1 MKLRDHLLKKF
12 MSYLSSCPHLYHP
25 CPCPYSFRHPC
36 RSLFS
41 SAYIQLAF
49 FSFSYFCHVLVRTHP
64 CHHCHNLRASALAT
78 PVTTWRHSHLR
89 AFKNTIFDST
99 LNSQLNFT
107 TAQTHYSL
115 RGQAQHSIS
124 KTQKNDIGEKLPLVW
139 FCGTKFVQMLKQ
151 SPGIFVCKFL
161 VTHKSNIRPLGAIST
176 SAPPHETPL
185 SHKRENKKTLENLEK
200 QMEIWMNRLGRV
212 GSKDLNALQGMLGR
226 DLKAVASLR
235 MGTIPTCRHCH
246 YFQMTPTM
254 SSLLNQQHRLHTC

>member
-1 MKLRDHLLKKF
+1 MHQCNLSESGDPGWRWAGGKELTSWGGELRDPLPESWHFSHLHKCLKTMKLRDRLLKKF

-49 FSFSYFCHVLVRTHP
+49 FSFSYFCHVLVHTLYP

-99 LNSQLNFT
+99 FISQLNFT

-124 KTQKNDIGEKLPLVW
+124 KTQKKRYWWKITSVVILWHKICANAKTIPRDICLQIFSHSQIQYPAPW
-139 FCGTKFVQMLKQ
+139 RNQHFCAP
-151 SPGIFVCKFL
+151 SWDSL
-161 VTHKSNIRPLGAIST
+161 VTQERK
-176 SAPPHETPL
+176 
-185 SHKRENKKTLENLEK
+185 
-200 QMEIWMNRLGRV
+200 
-212 GSKDLNALQGMLGR
+212 
-226 DLKAVASLR
+226 
-235 MGTIPTCRHCH
+235 
-246 YFQMTPTM
+246 
-254 SSLLNQQHRLHTC
+254 